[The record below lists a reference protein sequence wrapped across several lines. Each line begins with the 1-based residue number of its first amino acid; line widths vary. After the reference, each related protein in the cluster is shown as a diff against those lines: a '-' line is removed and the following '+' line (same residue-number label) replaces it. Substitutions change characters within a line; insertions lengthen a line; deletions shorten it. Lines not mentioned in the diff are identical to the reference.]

1 MKPKEF
7 KLALV
12 QMQVK
17 GGDKAWNIRHAVEL
31 ISEAALNG
39 VDVALLPECMDL
51 GRTHPS
57 SLTMAEEIPDGDVCR
72 ALMQAAK
79 QNKI

>member
-17 GGDKAWNIRHAVEL
+17 GGDKAWNIRHGVEL
-31 ISEAALNG
+31 ISGAALNG
-39 VDVALLPECMDL
+39 VNVPFFQSVWIWAGRILP
-51 GRTHPS
+51 
-57 SLTMAEEIPDGDVCR
+57 A
-72 ALMQAAK
+72 
-79 QNKI
+79 

>member
-17 GGDKAWNIRHAVEL
+17 GGDKTWNIRHAGKL
-31 ISEAALNG
+31 TSEAASNG
-39 VDVALLPECMDL
+39 ADVALLPECMDFFL
-51 GRTHPS
+51 KNFTGQFIYSRQWF
-57 SLTMAEEIPDGDVCR
+57 I
-72 ALMQAAK
+72 
-79 QNKI
+79 

>member
-1 MKPKEF
+1 MTCLQKKSPTTGLLET
-7 KLALV
+7 
-12 QMQVK
+12 
-17 GGDKAWNIRHAVEL
+17 AVEL
-31 ISEAALNG
+31 ISEAALHG

-79 QNKI
+79 QNKT